1 MPIKIHSK
9 RSPVVVVAVAAE
21 EDDAMGW
28 FWNNRRGGG
37 GAPLKDASGKVVTNL
52 RLASKGLVAME
63 YSPTQTL
70 IKEEVSPL
78 FKSGGYE
85 DENLNTPHFAGH
97 SQYVKNKHTYSPSVS
112 HHQQINDDIPRTSSL
127 STSYQYSTPV
137 QNRSR
142 QSPSQTSG
150 RANSNQSQYRTPVS
164 IKTPRNQNNKFM
176 SALREMK
183 TSVSEQERA
192 DRQLKE
198 QEYQAA
204 LKTQIEEAKRRKA
217 IEYEQLGLPNPD
229 DRLRARINQRRRSSG
244 SSVAS
249 INARK
254 LAGQTSRSTIITPRS
269 ASNHSGQS
277 HQPSP
282 TQASV
287 HLSSV
292 IRPSINV
299 VNAIDSTE
307 EQYVTM
313 PVHEYVQLS
322 SICQQLQDQQQSLQA
337 EIESQAKALQ
347 SLMKTKSASPQ
358 AIGSKLNSKSKLIP
372 VTKNT
377 KVSIGT
383 TGTAARVNSVTAAT
397 HRTNMKGSIVAGRG
411 SFGSSTTGRQLTN
424 LPTRATAAVTTTAMT
439 RKSNLGSTN
448 SVNMSSP
455 GKAVVNST
463 STRSAVGKASQVRG
477 GPVIAIHA
485 MEQAAVAVYRASM
498 NLRSNVDGR
507 SSVDYGGNDDFE
519 LVGESQYIGI
529 NGSSY

>member
-9 RSPVVVVAVAAE
+9 RSPVVAAVKE

-52 RLASKGLVAME
+52 RLASKGLVTME

-70 IKEEVSPL
+70 SKEEVSPL

-85 DENLNTPHFAGH
+85 DENLNTPHYVGH
-97 SQYVKNKHTYSPSVS
+97 SQDVKHKKTYSPPMS
-112 HHQQINDDIPRTSSL
+112 HNQQMNDDIPRTPTL

-142 QSPSQTSG
+142 QPPSQTSG
-150 RANSNQSQYRTPVS
+150 RASSNQSQYRTPVS

-176 SALREMK
+176 STLREMN

-192 DRQLKE
+192 DRQQKE
-198 QEYQAA
+198 REYQAA
-204 LKTQIEEAKRRKA
+204 LRAQIEEAKRRKA
-217 IEYEQLGLPNPD
+217 IEYAQLGLPNPD

-244 SSVAS
+244 SSVTS

-254 LAGQTSRSTIITPRS
+254 MTGQMSRSTIITPRS
-269 ASNHSGQS
+269 FSGHSRQS

-282 TQASV
+282 TQVSV
-287 HLSSV
+287 YSSST

-299 VNAIDSTE
+299 ENAINSTE

-358 AIGSKLNSKSKLIP
+358 AIGLKINSKSKSIP
-372 VTKNT
+372 VAKNT
-377 KVSIGT
+377 NASINT
-383 TGTAARVNSVTAAT
+383 TGTAARVDSVTAAT
-397 HRTNMKGSIVAGRG
+397 HRTTRKSSTVAGRG

-424 LPTRATAAVTTTAMT
+424 LPTRASAANVTTTALT

-448 SVNMSSP
+448 SVNMTSP
-455 GKAVVNST
+455 GMAVVNST
-463 STRSAVGKASQVRG
+463 STRSAGGKASQVRG
-477 GPVIAIHA
+477 GPVIATHA
-485 MEQAAVAVYRASM
+485 MEQATGAVSRAPV

-507 SSVDYGGNDDFE
+507 SSVDYRGNDDIE

-529 NGSSY
+529 NESSY